1 MPENQFLS
9 SNPPPKNYLET
20 ASLDFYQHLTN
31 ISNTIIYLQYDSV
44 KFVCFKVYEARLGT
58 LVNPPPNLAIQCQIQ
73 GNTYIFT
80 REHFDQLSDRE
91 YQELLNHL
99 KIDSIF
105 LT

>member
-1 MPENQFLS
+1 MAENLFVS
-9 SNPPPKNYLET
+9 SNSPSKNYLENV
-20 ASLDFYQHLTN
+20 SSDFYQHLKS
-31 ISNTIIYLQYDSV
+31 ISNTILSLQYDSS
-44 KFVCFKVYEARLGT
+44 KFLCFKIYEARLVT

-91 YQELLNHL
+91 YKELLNHL
-99 KIDSIF
+99 KIDNAF